1 MSQGSPTSPCR
12 LLVWSLRPH
21 RRALAGVAA
30 LSALMVAGTVALPL
44 LIGRAINE
52 ITLGKTDAALA
63 TAGAIAVLGL
73 VLAVVLAARGSLAG
87 RLSLKVERTLRGR
100 LYAHLHAIEPA
111 ILDRRSTG
119 DWVSLATLDLI
130 PISSF
135 LGLYLSQL
143 ATGAL
148 TLIVAAAVMF
158 TIDPLLALLAL
169 APTPLTIL
177 ATVRYRAT
185 ARPILNALRER
196 TGELTGIVRENIT
209 GAAVIR
215 ATGREEEEM
224 RRFSKTA
231 DAVLEETLAANRR
244 LAVFTPAT
252 QVLPSLGAATVV
264 VVGGLMAIRGD
275 LSVVSFAVFYTY
287 LVMLVPSLQVIGTVV
302 GQAQLALACAGRVAT
317 AFGHPRE
324 TGPPEPPMPEGPAP
338 IELDGVSV
346 SADDGRAVID
356 DANLRV
362 SSGGRIAV
370 VGATGSGK
378 SVLVKLINRLVHPSG
393 GSVRVAGH
401 AVEQVELHALRRAI
415 AAAGADEFLFGDRAA
430 ENIAFGRPDSSQQEI
445 EAAARC
451 AQAHDFIAALPDG
464 YSTRIGDGGT
474 GLSGGQR
481 QRIALA
487 RAIAAHPGVLV
498 LDNATGSL
506 DSLTEA
512 AAVRSLGELREHE
525 PHTRIV
531 VGYRPA
537 LLRDADEVVVIE
549 DGRIVERGTHEELMR
564 SSERYRALVGSP

>member
-1 MSQGSPTSPCR
+1 MSPAPPTSPFR

-21 RRALAGVAA
+21 RRSLAGVAA
-30 LSALMVAGTVALPL
+30 LSVLMVAGTVALPL

-73 VLAVVLAARGSLAG
+73 LLAVVLAARGRLAG
-87 RLSLKVERTLRGR
+87 HLSLKVERTMRGR
-100 LYAHLHAIEPA
+100 LYAHLHAVEPA

-119 DWVSLATLDLI
+119 DWVSLATLDMI

-135 LGLYLSQL
+135 VGLYLSQL

-169 APTPLTIL
+169 APAPLTIL
-177 ATVRYRAT
+177 ATIRYRST
-185 ARPILNALRER
+185 TRPILNDLRER
-196 TGELTGIVRENIT
+196 TGELTGLVRENIT

-215 ATGREEEEM
+215 ATGREQEEM
-224 RRFSKTA
+224 RRFTETA
-231 DAVLEETLAANRR
+231 DAVLDETLAANRR

-252 QVLPSLGAATVV
+252 QVLPSLGAAVVV

-287 LVMLVPSLQVIGTVV
+287 LVMLVPSLQVIGTVF
-302 GQAQLALACAGRVAT
+302 GQAQLALACAGRVGT
-317 AFGHPRE
+317 AFGHPCE
-324 TGPPEPPMPEGPAP
+324 SGPLEPPVPAGPAP
-338 IELDGVSV
+338 VELEGVSV
-346 SADDGRAVID
+346 SGEDGRTVID
-356 DANLRV
+356 DVDLRV
-362 SSGGRIAV
+362 SSGGRIAI

-393 GSVRVAGH
+393 GSVRVGGH
-401 AVEQVELHALRRAI
+401 AVDRVELHSLRHAV
-415 AAAGADEFLFGDRAA
+415 AAAGADEFLFAGTIA
-430 ENIAFGRPDSSQQEI
+430 ENIAFGRPGASQEEV

-451 AQAHDFIAALPDG
+451 AQAHQFIVGLPDG
-464 YSTRIGDGGT
+464 YATRIGDGGS

-487 RAIAAHPGVLV
+487 RAVAVHPGVLV

-506 DSLTEA
+506 DSLTEGA
-512 AAVRSLGELREHE
+512 TVRSLAELREHE

-537 LLRDADEVVVIE
+537 LLRDADEVLVIE
-549 DGRIVERGTHEELMR
+549 EGRIVERGTHEELMM
-564 SSERYRALVGSP
+564 SSERYRGLVGSR